1 MMSGMD
7 ERVENYLGTHHAA
20 AMITLRADGTPHA
33 VRCGIALVDG
43 KLWSSGVPQ
52 RIRTGHLR
60 RDPRATLFV
69 YGNDQADRFSYL
81 TLECTVTI
89 LEGPDAAEFNR
100 RLFTVMQAGLDR
112 PPDTL
117 YWEGTPRTIDEFM
130 RIMAEEHR
138 LIYEFEVTR
147 SYGLF

>member
-1 MMSGMD
+1 MD
-7 ERVENYLGTHHAA
+7 ERVVTYLGTHHAA
-20 AMITLRADGTPHA
+20 AMITLKEDDTPHA

-52 RIRTGHLR
+52 RIRTRHLR

-69 YGNDQADRFSYL
+69 FGNDQTDRYSYL
-81 TLECTVTI
+81 TLECTVNI
-89 LEGPDAAEFNR
+89 LDGPDAAEFNR
-100 RLFTVMQAGLDR
+100 RLFTVMQASLER

-117 YWEGTPRTIDEFM
+117 FWEGTPRTIDEFIRVM
-130 RIMAEEHR
+130 TEEQR